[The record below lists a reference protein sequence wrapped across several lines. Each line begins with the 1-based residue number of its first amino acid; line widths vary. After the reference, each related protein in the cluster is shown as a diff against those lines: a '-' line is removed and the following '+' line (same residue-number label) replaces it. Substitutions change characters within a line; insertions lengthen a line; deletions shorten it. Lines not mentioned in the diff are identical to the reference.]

1 MRPGKILHPQVA
13 AALASLGHGDILL
26 ITDAGAPIPSDVQK
40 IDLAFCAG
48 SVDLLEILR
57 VVSREVFIEN
67 IFFAEEV
74 PEGNPELMVK
84 VTDIFTGSG
93 ADFTLVPHAQLV
105 EEFYIKAKFI
115 IRSGSLI
122 PWGNFA
128 LVAST
133 DPDAWF
139 DSTMKI
145 IPEYVERSQ
154 RIKLNAAP
162 RIIKLSEGSK

>member
-1 MRPGKILHPQVA
+1 MRPGKILHPQIA
-13 AALASLGHGDILL
+13 CALASLGHGDIVLV
-26 ITDAGAPIPSDVQK
+26 TDAGAPIPSDAER

-57 VVSREVFIEN
+57 VLRQEIFIEN
-67 IFFAEEV
+67 VIFASEV
-74 PEGNPELMVK
+74 PDNNPVLLAK

-93 ADFTLVPHAQLV
+93 ADFTLMPHSRLV
-105 EEFYIKAKFI
+105 SEIYTKARFI
-115 IRSGSLI
+115 IRSGSLM

-145 IPEYVERSQ
+145 IPEYVERSK
-154 RIKLNAAP
+154 RIKTNAAP
-162 RIIKLSEGSK
+162 RIIKTN

>member
-1 MRPGKILHPQVA
+1 MRPGKILHPQIA
-13 AALASLGHGDILL
+13 SALASLGHGDIILV
-26 ITDAGAPIPSDVQK
+26 TDAGAPIPAEANR

-57 VVSREVFIEN
+57 VLRHEIFIEN
-67 IFFAEEV
+67 VIFAAEV
-74 PEGNPELMVK
+74 PDSNPNLFSN

-93 ADFTLVPHAQLV
+93 ADFTLIPHSELV
-105 EEFYIKAKFI
+105 AKVYGRAKVV

-139 DSTMKI
+139 DESMKI
-145 IPEYVERSQ
+145 IPEYVERSNK
-154 RIKLNAAP
+154 IKNNAVPGINKAQ
-162 RIIKLSEGSK
+162 